1 MELTRDE
8 ILTVNAI
15 LNVIINE
22 VPYRDVNMYLGDY
35 TIDKA
40 SELLAKITKTIN
52 KGGISET

>member
-52 KGGISET
+52 KGGNK